1 MLDSATVCPENGSTV
16 TQRPKYDLFPFAE
29 LVPGVPSGDE
39 PADTTEKIPAT
50 FPIVPPTRA
59 IFALL
64 CALPDPRVGNASKEA
79 KMTTTLDRA
88 EIPPVEAGFPTVAAL
103 VRARAA
109 ETPNAVAM
117 REKDYGIWQEIT
129 WGKLWEDI
137 RLAAH
142 GLLALGVEPG
152 DRVSIHSE
160 DRPEW
165 IILDFATVAIRGI
178 TVGLYPTNPAA
189 EVEYLLND
197 SGSKV
202 HLAEDQEQADKVME
216 VIDRLPHLNKIIHV
230 EPRGFRTYRDDPR
243 FIFWDDFLDLGRRH
257 AEDNPGLVE
266 KIMSEAE
273 GDDII
278 TLVYTS
284 GTTGPPKGAMLTN
297 DNFHFCVE
305 KIIRVDGRL
314 AGGRVAGPEDQIL
327 TYLPLCHVA
336 ERIFSAWHLAAQGTV
351 LNFAESIET
360 VQQNLRE
367 IQPTLF
373 FAVPRIWEK
382 IHATIRIK
390 GNDATFLKRLLFGLG
405 IKAAGVIGRERVAHN
420 GLDTWKTRVLD
431 WIFTPLVFRALRE
444 RIGMRRVQ
452 WAGTGA
458 AAIAPEV
465 IQDFL
470 GIGVPIHELYG
481 MTENSA
487 VATINMWG
495 RNKVGTV
502 GEPYPGIG
510 LRIDPDTGEIQ
521 TKHPGVFVGYW
532 NKPEAT
538 AETFTEDGWLKT
550 GDVGEWVDGTH
561 VKIIDRLKHII
572 ITSGGKNISPSEIE
586 NSLKT
591 SPYVKEAMVIGDGR
605 NYLTALIG
613 IEYDTVGDWATRRG
627 IPYTTYRDLSEK
639 PEVIELIQQV
649 VNETNKK
656 FARVENIRKFRLLA
670 KELDHE
676 DGELTATQKVKRN
689 AMEAMFQELITEMYG
704 S

>member
-1 MLDSATVCPENGSTV
+1 
-16 TQRPKYDLFPFAE
+16 
-29 LVPGVPSGDE
+29 
-39 PADTTEKIPAT
+39 
-50 FPIVPPTRA
+50 
-59 IFALL
+59 
-64 CALPDPRVGNASKEA
+64 
-79 KMTTTLDRA
+79 MTTTMGRTD
-88 EIPPVEAGFPTVAAL
+88 IPPVDAGIATVVAR
-103 VRARAA
+103 VRRWAA
-109 ETPNAVAM
+109 ESPNAVAM

-129 WGKLWEDI
+129 WQELWDLV
-137 RLAAH
+137 RWSAH
-142 GLLALGVEPG
+142 ALLALGVEPG

-165 IILDFATVAIRGI
+165 LILDFATVAVRGI

-189 EVEYLLND
+189 EVEYLLSD
-197 SGSKV
+197 SGAKV

-216 VIDRLPHLNKIIHV
+216 VIGRLTNIQKIIHV
-230 EPRGFRTYRDDPR
+230 EPRGFRSFRDDER
-243 FIFWDDFLDLGRRH
+243 FMFWDDFLELGRRH
-257 AEDNPGLVE
+257 EADNPGAVE
-266 KIMSEAE
+266 GIMAEAE
-273 GDDII
+273 GTDVM

-297 DNFHFCVE
+297 DNFDFCVE
-305 KIIRVDGRL
+305 KIVRFKGRL
-314 AGGRVAGPEDQIL
+314 EGDRLPSQHDQIL

-336 ERIFSAWHLAAQGTV
+336 ERIFSAWHMASQGTV

-367 IQPTLF
+367 VQPTLF

-382 IHATIRIK
+382 IHATIYIK
-390 GNDATFLKRLLFGLG
+390 GRDGTWFKRLLFNTGM
-405 IKAAGVIGRERVAHN
+405 KAARSIGRDRVAN
-420 GLDTWKTRVLD
+420 DGRDTPRSRVLD

-444 RIGMRRVQ
+444 RIGMRRVE

-458 AAIAPEV
+458 AAISPEV
-465 IQDFL
+465 IEDFL
-470 GIGVPIHELYG
+470 GIGVPIYELYG

-487 VATINMWG
+487 VATINFWG

-502 GEPYPGIG
+502 GEPYPEIG
-510 LRIDPDTGEIQ
+510 LRIDEETGEIQ
-521 TKHPGVFVGYW
+521 TKHPGVFAGYW

-538 AETFTEDGWLKT
+538 DAAFTDDGWLKT

-561 VKIIDRLKHII
+561 IKIVDRIKHII

-605 NYLTALIG
+605 KFLSALIG
-613 IEYDTVGDWATRRG
+613 IELDNVGDWATRRG

-639 PEVIELIQQV
+639 PEVLELMQGI
-649 VNETNKK
+649 VNDTNQK
-656 FARVENIRKFRLLA
+656 FARVENIRKHKLLP

-689 AMEAMFQELITEMYG
+689 AMEDMFGDLIDEMYR